1 MRWLLILSVIVTVSG
16 CADRGFTPLKPQAA
30 AVGTPHPIFV
40 ATHRKP
46 DDLGWYSAER
56 ASELSYTK
64 LQVVV
69 PPTHV
74 PGQISYGYANPD
86 PRTDFTIATKQDYAK
101 AAPFHA
107 DIAATLAALPPKQ
120 REVLLYVHGY
130 NNSFFDGVYRAAQMK
145 HDFDLPGVTMH
156 FSWPSAASPLGYTYD
171 RDSVLFA
178 RDGLEKVLRDL
189 RAAGAQRIVLVG
201 HSLGTMLVME
211 SLRQIEI
218 RTPGWS
224 DSALAGVVLVSPDL
238 DVDLFKTQAD
248 RFAALPEPFAIFVSR
263 RDRALMLS
271 ARINGDAERLGS
283 LSDPSRLAEYPVSL
297 IDVSSFAD
305 GDGARHFTLGSS
317 PLLIGLLS
325 QSADLNS
332 AFQRDT
338 AGKSGLLPGTVL
350 TVRNATQLILSPAL
364 ALQNEQ
370 RPG

>member
-1 MRWLLILSVIVTVSG
+1 MRWLLVLTFVVTLSG
-16 CADRGFTPLKPQAA
+16 CADRGFTPLSPQAA
-30 AVGTPHPIFV
+30 GIGTAHHIYV

-46 DDLGWYSAER
+46 DDAGWYSDER
-56 ASELSYTK
+56 ASDLSYTK

-74 PGQISYGYANPD
+74 PGRISYGYTNPD
-86 PRTDFTIATKQDYAK
+86 PRTDFTISSKQDYATP
-101 AAPFHA
+101 APFHA
-107 DIAATLAALPPKQ
+107 DIAKTLAALPPDQ

-130 NNSFFDGVYRAAQMK
+130 NNSFFDGVFRAAQME
-145 HDFDLPGVTMH
+145 HDYDLPGVTMH
-156 FSWPSAASPLGYTYD
+156 YSWPSAASPLGYTYD
-171 RDSVLFA
+171 RDSVLFS

-189 RAAGAQRIVLVG
+189 RAAGAHRIVVVG

-224 DSALAGVVLVSPDL
+224 DDALAGVVLVSPDL

-248 RFAALPEPFAIFVSR
+248 RFATLPEPFAIFVSR

-283 LSDPSRLAEYPVSL
+283 LTDPTRLAEYPVSI
-297 IDVSSFAD
+297 IDVSSFSD

-325 QSADLNS
+325 QSEDLNS

-364 ALQNEQ
+364 ALANDQG
-370 RPG
+370 RG

>member
-1 MRWLLILSVIVTVSG
+1 MRWLLVLSVFVTLSG
-16 CADRGFTPLKPQAA
+16 CANRGFVPLTPQAA
-30 AVGTPHPIFV
+30 AIGTPHAIYV
-40 ATHRKP
+40 ATHREP
-46 DDLGWYSAER
+46 DAAGWYGEAR
-56 ASELSYTK
+56 ASDLSYTK
-64 LQVVV
+64 LQVVI
-69 PPTHV
+69 PPAHV
-74 PGQISYGYANPD
+74 PGRITYGYTDPD
-86 PRTDFTIATKQDYAK
+86 PRTDFTIAAKQDYAA
-101 AAPFHA
+101 AAPFQA
-107 DIAATLAALPPKQ
+107 DIKATLAALPPDE

-130 NNSFFDGVYRAAQMK
+130 NNSFFDGVFRAAQMK
-145 HDFDLPGVTMH
+145 HDYDLPGVALH
-156 FSWPSAASPLGYTYD
+156 YSWPSAANPLGYTYD

-189 RAAGAQRIVLVG
+189 AASGANRIVLVG

-224 DSALAGVVLVSPDL
+224 KRALAGVVLVSPDL

-248 RFAALPEPFAIFVSR
+248 RLAALPEPFAIFVSR

-283 LSDPSRLAEYPVSL
+283 LTDPSRLAEYPVSI

-317 PLLIGLLS
+317 PLLIRLLS
-325 QSADLNS
+325 QSVDLNS

-338 AGKSGLLPGTVL
+338 AGQTGLLPGTVL

-364 ALQNEQ
+364 ALQLEQ